1 MLSRGVEDGV
11 APGEQ
16 PDQLDQPEH
25 VELVKETFYTL
36 GDVVVVVLIE
46 GYGHVI

>member
-11 APGEQ
+11 APGKQ

-25 VELVKETFYTL
+25 VELVKETFYAPL
-36 GDVVVVVLIE
+36 RVIINLINP
-46 GYGHVI
+46 